1 MTDNTSIV
9 TCDIDTKSL
18 NVMHHA
24 IIERRDSGVH
34 VCDLNVELDAKPRL
48 EALDAKPAATC
59 AEALIDATSLDSQ
72 LGQDIDN
79 PKTSKRVKSS
89 RRERDDSVS
98 SIRSNID
105 AGLRVGCPF
114 YKKDPEAH
122 SHVSSCRGKGFEE
135 VAKIK

>member
-1 MTDNTSIV
+1 
-9 TCDIDTKSL
+9 
-18 NVMHHA
+18 MHHA

-72 LGQDIDN
+72 LGPITRKRTASYKQDIDN